1 MDSFTQ
7 AVFYHPLQ
15 KRMIHFQKSL
25 RIGADSLITPLAV
38 GVFFIGGQAAA
49 GFYFGFQNGRHQRM
63 TFRDDFPDG
72 VADASPE
79 ASLRNEKVV
88 TFPVTFGQE
97 GLPQGV
103 DAMLAGKL
111 TVVVGRS
118 VQGDVGVGQVMAD
131 LGGEFEDAGG
141 VMGFH
146 GVYEVPEGFFQMPGE
161 EAMGGEGVQRVFFN
175 GLLPAVWEGRFVAV
189 QVNVMPGGLPG
200 EGAAAFVGLGGLLG
214 KIFNLRA
221 VEGKERFRQG
231 KDSQAVD
238 PAVRPKAPGVCGS
251 Y

>member
-15 KRMIHFQKSL
+15 KRMVHFQKSL

-72 VADASPE
+72 VADASPK
-79 ASLRNEKVV
+79 ASLGNEKVV

-103 DAMLAGKL
+103 DAMLP
-111 TVVVGRS
+111 VS
-118 VQGDVGVGQVMAD
+118 
-131 LGGEFEDAGG
+131 
-141 VMGFH
+141 
-146 GVYEVPEGFFQMPGE
+146 
-161 EAMGGEGVQRVFFN
+161 
-175 GLLPAVWEGRFVAV
+175 
-189 QVNVMPGGLPG
+189 
-200 EGAAAFVGLGGLLG
+200 
-214 KIFNLRA
+214 
-221 VEGKERFRQG
+221 
-231 KDSQAVD
+231 
-238 PAVRPKAPGVCGS
+238 
-251 Y
+251 